1 MALFPQGE
9 RGALRRKYAENV
21 FFLSLAICFIEKAS
35 QISSFIQKHTMQMTK
50 IGNMSFNYQY
60 HTDFM
65 QIHTYVHKH
74 DPDKFSQICISAEST
89 SLFLAT
95 FAWNGNIKSTF

>member
-1 MALFPQGE
+1 
-9 RGALRRKYAENV
+9 
-21 FFLSLAICFIEKAS
+21 
-35 QISSFIQKHTMQMTK
+35 MTK

-74 DPDKFSQICISAEST
+74 DPDKFSQV
-89 SLFLAT
+89 LFLAT
-95 FAWNGNIKSTF
+95 FAWNGNIKSIF

>member
-1 MALFPQGE
+1 MAPFPQGE
-9 RGALRRKYAENV
+9 RGAPRRKYAKN